1 MRNAGLPAPF
11 PGLAAPPPHFDLL
24 RLDRSLDTFPRQT
37 PGCAESKSHF
47 HLELCLSCALRR
59 SRSPLLPKGSCEQT
73 PPKNR
78 IHWNQAL
85 GQAAASNGPT
95 GRGGRHLLGTGETCV
110 RCPLPWSFSR
120 RMGARQNLPP
130 EFRGHSSVPAPP
142 PKFLRTATS
151 HAFQRPEVFT
161 CHRCVRRSKSSL
173 TPRTCTKS
181 RLLCEALMTQ

>member
-1 MRNAGLPAPF
+1 MTCVTQGSPLLS
-11 PGLAAPPPHFDLL
+11 LAWQPPPPHFDLL

-95 GRGGRHLLGTGETCV
+95 GRGGRHLLGTSETCV

-120 RMGARQNLPP
+120 RLCSDLAARVQGPQQRP
-130 EFRGHSSVPAPP
+130 RPREF
-142 PKFLRTATS
+142 FRTATS

-161 CHRCVRRSKSSL
+161 CHRCVKRSKSSL

-181 RLLCEALMTQ
+181 QLLCEALMTQ

>member
-1 MRNAGLPAPF
+1 MRNTGLPAPF

-120 RMGARQNLPP
+120 RLCSDLAARGQGPQQPPRITPQVPQN
-130 EFRGHSSVPAPP
+130 
-142 PKFLRTATS
+142 S
-151 HAFQRPEVFT
+151 HFPCF
-161 CHRCVRRSKSSL
+161 SK
-173 TPRTCTKS
+173 T
-181 RLLCEALMTQ
+181 